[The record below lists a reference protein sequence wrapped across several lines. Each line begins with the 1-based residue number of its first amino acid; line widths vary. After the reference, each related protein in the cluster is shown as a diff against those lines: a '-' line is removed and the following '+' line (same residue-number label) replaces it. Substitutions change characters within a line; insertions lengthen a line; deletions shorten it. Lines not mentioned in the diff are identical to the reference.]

1 MGWSAERVKGHRDLE
16 DPSTPSLAS
25 PRVSHFLTAPAG
37 FVGQTRSR
45 LDHRTVCPWLCLL
58 DQVSLASM
66 NSTNELSFPA
76 PAHWINGRPA
86 PVDGPTIDV
95 VNPATGAVIA
105 TVPDGSAAD
114 VDRAV
119 STAAAAFPAW
129 AATAVTERAA
139 VLRRVAAGLR

>member
-1 MGWSAERVKGHRDLE
+1 MVGRTCQG
-16 DPSTPSLAS
+16 S
-25 PRVSHFLTAPAG
+25 PRPGRPEHTFAGEPSCFALLTAPAG

-66 NSTNELSFPA
+66 SSTNELSFPA

-129 AATAVTERAA
+129 AATAV
-139 VLRRVAAGLR
+139 